1 VSNKKADISQI
12 RKYLNGE
19 LNATA
24 MHRLEQE
31 ALDDPFLMDAL
42 EGYEVN
48 AKDQQENLNELAD
61 RLQERT
67 TEKRGRVISWK
78 VWSIAASVLV
88 VLTIGGLWLK
98 NSSPIPQKERVAD
111 VVVTPQADK
120 KQSIAPKDT
129 LVSPPPSAKPIEALV
144 AQSIKPAP
152 VLKPD
157 NQPAAKPTDN
167 AVYQQEISAGDK
179 QAVSSPVASPD
190 DLAKQVPPPAA
201 NYSYDA
207 KKQSTSPVLHQGL
220 IGSNADKKDNTQ
232 QLGEKIVFGYTSQTK
247 KDSLDNA
254 LALRRSRTAKTYG
267 STILPGKVDG
277 LTVIPADPKSQ
288 AEASRITGIILS
300 KGDGSP
306 VIGAAIRIK
315 GTNKS
320 TVTDVNGKF
329 ALSAAPASNETLDI
343 ASIGFERKQVSAK
356 VGDSLKVELNGVSN
370 SLNEVV
376 ITGYGSKKDDELTEP
391 ILQNAKPQTGW
402 SSFKKYLQSNAILP
416 DATTGNVNVSFTV
429 GTDGSLSDFKVK
441 KSLNAVADQKA
452 IDLIKNG
459 PSWIGNNNHKPEQV
473 TVKVKFQ
480 TQK

>member
-1 VSNKKADISQI
+1 
-12 RKYLNGE
+12 
-19 LNATA
+19 
-24 MHRLEQE
+24 MHQLEQE

-42 EGYEVN
+42 EGYETVG
-48 AKDQQENLNELAD
+48 KDQQGNLNELAD

-67 TEKRGRVISWK
+67 AEKRGRVIPWK

-88 VLTIGGLWLK
+88 VLTIGGLWMR
-98 NSSPIPQKERVAD
+98 NSGPAPQKERVAD
-111 VVVTPQADK
+111 VMVTPQADK
-120 KQSIAPKDT
+120 KESIAPKDT
-129 LVSPPPSAKPIEALV
+129 VVSSTPPAKPVEALA

-152 VLKPD
+152 VLQSIK
-157 NQPAAKPTDN
+157 QPVAKPTDN
-167 AVYQQEISAGDK
+167 AIYQQEISATDNKAVAGS
-179 QAVSSPVASPD
+179 VSSAD
-190 DLAKQVPPPAA
+190 NLAKQVPAAAPLQFKSPA
-201 NYSYDA
+201 NKS
-207 KKQSTSPVLHQGL
+207 
-220 IGSNADKKDNTQ
+220 DNTQ
-232 QLGEKIVFGYTSQTK
+232 QLSETVVMGYTSQTK

-254 LALRRSRTAKTYG
+254 IALRRSRTARYSA
-267 STILPGKVDG
+267 STVLPGKVDG

-329 ALSAAPASNETLDI
+329 ALSASPASNETLDI

-356 VGDSLKVELNGVSN
+356 VGDSLKVELNDASS

-376 ITGYGSKKDDELTEP
+376 VVSRGHKTDADDEPLPESAHP
-391 ILQNAKPQTGW
+391 QNGW
-402 SSFKKYLQSNAILP
+402 SGFKKYLQSNAVLSDGTI
-416 DATTGNVNVSFTV
+416 GNVSVSFTV
-429 GTDGSLSDFKVK
+429 AADGSLTDFKIK
-441 KSLNAVADQKA
+441 RSLNTVADQKA

-459 PSWIGNNNHKPEQV
+459 PSWVGNNNHKPEQV

-480 TQK
+480 KQK

>member
-1 VSNKKADISQI
+1 MSNKKADISQI

-19 LNATA
+19 LNDTA
-24 MHRLEQE
+24 MHQLERE

-42 EGYEVN
+42 EGYEAT
-48 AKDQQENLNELAD
+48 AKNQQANLNELAG
-61 RLQERT
+61 RLKERT
-67 TEKRGRVISWK
+67 AEKRGRVISWK
-78 VWSIAASVLV
+78 VWSIAASVLI

-98 NSSPIPQKERVAD
+98 NSEPIHYKGREADLVPQTKMD
-111 VVVTPQADK
+111 KTQAV
-120 KQSIAPKDT
+120 APKDT
-129 LVSPPPSAKPIEALV
+129 VIPPSPSAKPAVPLV
-144 AQSIKPAP
+144 AQNIKPNA
-152 VLKPD
+152 VVKEANKSVDKPS
-157 NQPAAKPTDN
+157 DN
-167 AVYQQEISAGDK
+167 AVYQQEISSADK
-179 QAVSSPVASPD
+179 QAVTSSVASPD
-190 DLAKQVPPPAA
+190 DLTKKVPPSTS
-201 NYSYDA
+201 NYGYNVY
-207 KKQSTSPVLHQGL
+207 KQSASPVLREVKAGT
-220 IGSNADKKDNTQ
+220 NKTDNTQ
-232 QLGEKIVFGYTSQTK
+232 QLSEAVVMNYTSQSK

-254 LALRRSRTAKTYG
+254 IALRRSKAVKA
-267 STILPGKVDG
+267 SILPGKVDG

-356 VGDSLKVELNGVSN
+356 VGDSLRVELKDATN

-376 ITGYGSKKDDELTEP
+376 VVGYDGKKDADGEP
-391 ILQNAKPQTGW
+391 IAESAHPQNNW
-402 SSFKKYLQSNAILP
+402 SSFKKYLQANATLP
-416 DATTGNVNVSFTV
+416 DGSTGNVNVSFTV
-429 GTDGSLSDFKVK
+429 GTDGSLSDFKIK
-441 KSLNAVADQKA
+441 KSLNSIADQKA

-459 PSWIGNNNHKPEQV
+459 PSWIGNNNHKPETV

-480 TQK
+480 K

>member
-1 VSNKKADISQI
+1 MSNKKADISQI

-19 LNATA
+19 LNATD
-24 MHRLEQE
+24 MHQLERE
-31 ALDDPFLMDAL
+31 TLDDPFLMDAL
-42 EGYEVN
+42 EGYEAISKN
-48 AKDQQENLNELAD
+48 QQGNLNELTG

-67 TEKRGRVISWK
+67 VEKRGRVISWK
-78 VWSIAASVLV
+78 IWSIAASVLI

-98 NSSPIPQKERVAD
+98 NSSPAPEKARVAD
-111 VVVTPQADK
+111 VVQQTKADK
-120 KQSIAPKDT
+120 TQAVPLKDT
-129 LVSPPPSAKPIEALV
+129 VAAPNQPATHPEALV
-144 AQSIKPAP
+144 AQSIT
-152 VLKPD
+152 
-157 NQPAAKPTDN
+157 PAAVVKETIKQPVAQPNDK
-167 AVYQQEISAGDK
+167 AVYQQEISATDSK
-179 QAVSSPVASPD
+179 QASTTSTADYADHAFKQPVP
-190 DLAKQVPPPAA
+190 V
-201 NYSYDA
+201 
-207 KKQSTSPVLHQGL
+207 VLHEVKTQA
-220 IGSNADKKDNTQ
+220 NKTDNTQ
-232 QLGEKIVFGYTSQTK
+232 QLSEAVVMNYTSQSK

-254 LALRRSRTAKTYG
+254 IALRRSKAVKA
-267 STILPGKVDG
+267 SILPGKVDG

-356 VGDSLKVELNGVSN
+356 VGDSLRVELKDATN

-376 ITGYGSKKDDELTEP
+376 VVGYDGKKDADGEP
-391 ILQNAKPQTGW
+391 IAESAHPQNNW
-402 SSFKKYLQSNAILP
+402 SSFKKYLQANATLP
-416 DATTGNVNVSFTV
+416 DGTTGNVNVSFTV
-429 GTDGSLSDFKVK
+429 DADGSLSDFKIK
-441 KSLNAVADQKA
+441 KSLNSIADQKA

-459 PSWIGNNNHKPEQV
+459 PSWIGNNNHKPETV

-480 TQK
+480 K

>member
-12 RKYLNGE
+12 RKYFNGE

-24 MHRLEQE
+24 MHQLEQE

-42 EGYEVN
+42 EGYEAVG
-48 AKDQQENLNELAD
+48 KDQQGNLNELAD

-67 TEKRGRVISWK
+67 AEKRGRVIPWK
-78 VWSIAASVLV
+78 VWAIAASVLV
-88 VLTIGGLWLK
+88 VLTIGGLWMR
-98 NSSPIPQKERVAD
+98 NSEPTPQKERVAD
-111 VVVTPQADK
+111 VVVTPQTDK
-120 KQSIAPKDT
+120 KQSIASKDT
-129 LVSPPPSAKPIEALV
+129 VVSSTPPAKPVETRV
-144 AQSIKPAP
+144 AQNIKPAP
-152 VLKPD
+152 VLKSIK
-157 NQPAAKPTDN
+157 QPVAKPTDN
-167 AVYQQEISAGDK
+167 AIYQQEISATDK
-179 QAVSSPVASPD
+179 QAVAGSVSSAD
-190 DLAKQVPPPAA
+190 NLAKQVPAAAPLQFKSPA
-201 NYSYDA
+201 N
-207 KKQSTSPVLHQGL
+207 KT
-220 IGSNADKKDNTQ
+220 DNTQ
-232 QLGEKIVFGYTSQTK
+232 QLSETVVMGYTSQTK

-254 LALRRSRTAKTYG
+254 IALRRSKKAKTYG
-267 STILPGKVDG
+267 SSVLPGKVDG

-329 ALSAAPASNETLDI
+329 ALSASPASNETLDI

-356 VGDSLKVELNGVSN
+356 VGDSLKVELNDASN

-376 ITGYGSKKDDELTEP
+376 VSRGHKTDADDEPLPESAHP
-391 ILQNAKPQTGW
+391 QNGW
-402 SSFKKYLQSNAILP
+402 SNFKKYLQSNAVLP
-416 DATTGNVNVSFTV
+416 DGTIGNVNVSFTV
-429 GTDGSLSDFKVK
+429 GVDGSLSDFKIK

-459 PSWIGNNNHKPEQV
+459 PSWVGNNNHKPETV
-473 TVKVKFQ
+473 SVKVKFQ
-480 TQK
+480 K